1 MKENSSRGSYYIKL
15 DQRIVHMS
23 SDKSVSTNSCGLG
36 VSLFLCDDTFAEA
49 YEAIFKV
56 VR

>member
-1 MKENSSRGSYYIKL
+1 
-15 DQRIVHMS
+15 MS